1 MQITFKFKIFYYIIY
16 IMKTFNKQEYYRNYR
31 RLNISK
37 LQKYQRDYYRKNR
50 NTNKIY
56 RKREIV
62 KFSKIYKPVSVS
74 FD

>member
-1 MQITFKFKIFYYIIY
+1 
-16 IMKTFNKQEYYRNYR
+16 MKTFNKQEYYRNYR